1 MTVSMAL
8 KPTPGLGLAG
18 RRGAAPRRAPP
29 VAPARVT
36 REAVS
41 DSRIETAGPFRH
53 NMLVALPQLRL
64 KIRVHG
70 RHPWF
75 FRKMIQKPSRALPAG
90 SAATVVDREGRPV
103 GTGFYNA
110 RCELALRML
119 SPVMAANDAQVD
131 TLLRDLLTQAVDLR
145 ERVLRLAD
153 VTNAYRLAHAEGDG
167 LPGFVLDKLGDAL
180 VARVASLGTFR
191 HLEPLG
197 HQLLQRFP
205 GHRLV
210 LTVDDDGHKRE
221 GIERPPRP
229 EPVETEVVEHGVRF
243 AVTPGVGHKTGFFAD
258 QRDARQR
265 VRALAQGRTVLD
277 LFCHAGGFALAAAAG
292 AARRVVAVD
301 LDETEVARAKA
312 NAARNK
318 TKVDAQHGD
327 AFDVLRDTKPGA
339 FDLVVLDPPKWADG
353 RSEVEAAMR
362 RYQDLNRLGLER
374 VASGGIVVTC
384 SCSGAVTEGA
394 FLAALRD
401 AAAQARR
408 DARLLWIGGAG
419 PDHPIALECQQTR
432 YLKVVV
438 LQVR

>member
-1 MTVSMAL
+1 M
-8 KPTPGLGLAG
+8 
-18 RRGAAPRRAPP
+18 
-29 VAPARVT
+29 
-36 REAVS
+36 
-41 DSRIETAGPFRH
+41 
-53 NMLVALPQLRL
+53 
-64 KIRVHG
+64 
-70 RHPWF
+70 
-75 FRKMIQKPSRALPAG
+75 
-90 SAATVVDREGRPV
+90 
-103 GTGFYNA
+103 
-110 RCELALRML
+110 
-119 SPVMAANDAQVD
+119 
-131 TLLRDLLTQAVDLR
+131 
-145 ERVLRLAD
+145 
-153 VTNAYRLAHAEGDG
+153 
-167 LPGFVLDKLGDAL
+167 
-180 VARVASLGTFR
+180 
-191 HLEPLG
+191 
-197 HQLLQRFP
+197 
-205 GHRLV
+205 
-210 LTVDDDGHKRE
+210 
-221 GIERPPRP
+221 
-229 EPVETEVVEHGVRF
+229 RF